1 MTQRFFVGALTVV
14 VFAAGY
20 GTRALTEREKPVP
33 APPADLVRE
42 MTQRASSS
50 AGSKPGETSDRTK
63 LVEEI
68 HKLKPQ
74 IDAYSA
80 HVQEIYAEFDKEFA
94 LLLTPT
100 QREKFA
106 VNQKKRAEAIT
117 KRITDRRPLSDE
129 ELIRERDRPLTDIYR
144 MCTVTPSFEW
154 MTKEYGLDTAQQTA
168 TRQLLSIRRNKF
180 VALFDATP
188 HPSIRLSR
196 LASMIER
203 VQGPTADR
211 ATK

>member
-1 MTQRFFVGALTVV
+1 MTQRFFVAILTVV

-20 GTRALTEREKPVP
+20 GTRALTDREKPVP
-33 APPADLVRE
+33 APPAELVRE
-42 MTQRASSS
+42 MQRASSE
-50 AGSKPGETSDRTK
+50 ANPKPGDISERTK

-68 HKLKPQ
+68 QKLKPQ
-74 IDAYSA
+74 IDAYTA

-94 LLLTPT
+94 LLLTPS

-106 VNQKKRAEAIT
+106 VNQKKRADAIT
-117 KRITDRRPLSDE
+117 RRITDRRVLSDE

-144 MCTVTPSFEW
+144 MCTVTPSLEW
-154 MTKEYGLDTAQQTA
+154 MTKEYGLDSAQQVA

-203 VQGPTADR
+203 VQGP
-211 ATK
+211 ATDAGKK